1 VADEITF
8 SSIADQVESEILS
21 GEFLMLQADRNALP
35 AHPALFRVPGFRGRG
50 STSQKIPQI
59 GLMGYDLL
67 ASTAETGTVAN
78 TALTDASGTIAVAR
92 YAKAYESSDLA
103 RLVDAYGVL
112 QPGVLAMDATVSL
125 ASTILSLHA
134 NLVDNFAT
142 TAGTSGVD
150 ASLENVLDA
159 ITALEV
165 SKTEGPFLGIVHP
178 QQWADVRKD
187 AALNGGGAIQFNA
200 GAQAM
205 LDAMKGLGFKG
216 SFLGVDW
223 FTSTHVPTANAG
235 ADRAGGIF
243 GRGAIAHVIDE
254 VPVDPDLP
262 QISVN
267 GQLLFEK
274 SRTARDALT
283 AYISTAYLG
292 ASEQID
298 TCGVSLITDA

>member
-1 VADEITF
+1 MANEITF
-8 SSIADQVESEILS
+8 SSIANQVESEILS
-21 GEFLMLQADRNALP
+21 GEYLMLLADRNALP

-67 ASTAETGTVAN
+67 ASKTEVENVAN
-78 TALTDASGTIAVAR
+78 SAFSDAAGTISVAR
-92 YAKAYESSDLA
+92 YAKAYESSDLS

-112 QPGVLAMDATVSL
+112 QPSVLAMDAMVSL

-142 TAGTSGVD
+142 TVGTSGVD
-150 ASLENVLDA
+150 CSLENILDG

-165 SKTEGPFLGIVHP
+165 AKVEGPFLGILHP

-187 AALNGGGAIQFNA
+187 AALNSGGAIQWNA
-200 GAQAM
+200 GSQAM
-205 LDAMKGLGFKG
+205 LDAMKGLGAKG

-223 FTSTHVPTANAG
+223 FTTSHVPTANAG

-243 GRGAIAHVIDE
+243 GRGAIAHVIDD

-274 SRTARDALT
+274 DRTARTALT

-298 TCGVSLITDA
+298 TCGVSVITDA